1 MGVVVIALFL
11 LPRSARGHT
20 PGLCIAD
27 FEVHPDGH
35 VDARLT
41 FASAEQLGGIAL
53 DRDGDGDGEVTPEDV
68 AAAREDLRAFLLDGV
83 GVDADGSPCRATFLD
98 ASLTEVDGLLLRAS
112 YACASDP
119 AVIEVTLYYL
129 NAEPPGATPPPQA
142 RGRRGIA
149 RIRLGAATTEGI
161 LTGDHRAIAL
171 APTRRAEHRRPS
183 NRARIAALA
192 AATLIVAMLGYG
204 ARRLLWARASR

>member
-1 MGVVVIALFL
+1 LLFL

-20 PGLCIAD
+20 PGLSVAD
-27 FEVHPDGH
+27 FDVHPDGR

-53 DRDGDGDGEVTPEDV
+53 DRDGDGEVTPEDV
-68 AAAREDLRAFLLDGV
+68 TAARDDLRAFLLDGV
-83 GVDADGSPCRATFLD
+83 GVDADGSPCPAAFLD
-98 ASLTEVDGLLLRAS
+98 AALTEVDGLLLRAS

-119 AVIEVTLYYL
+119 ASVEVTLYYL
-129 NAEPPGATPPPQA
+129 NAERPGATPPLQA

-149 RIRLGAATTEGI
+149 RIRLGDATIESV

-171 APTRRAEHRRPS
+171 RTARRAEPRKAS
-183 NRARIAALA
+183 NRARAAALTG
-192 AATLIVAMLGYG
+192 ATLIVAMLGYA
-204 ARRLLWARASR
+204 ARRRLWARASR

>member
-1 MGVVVIALFL
+1 MGVVVIALSL

-20 PGLCIAD
+20 PGLSIAD
-27 FEVHPDGH
+27 FDVHPDGQ

-53 DRDGDGDGEVTPEDV
+53 DRDGDGEVTPEDV

-83 GVDADGSPCRATFLD
+83 GVDADGLPCRPTFLD
-98 ASLTEVDGLLLRAS
+98 ASLTDVDGLLLRAS
-112 YACASDP
+112 YACASEP
-119 AVIEVTLYYL
+119 AIIEVTLYYL
-129 NAEPPGATPPPQA
+129 NAEPPGATPPPRP

-149 RIRLGAATTEGI
+149 RIRLGAATTEGV

-171 APTRRAEHRRPS
+171 HTARRVERPRPS
-183 NRARIAALA
+183 NRARALAVA
-192 AATLIVAMLGYG
+192 AATLFVAMLGYG
-204 ARRLLWARASR
+204 ARRRLWARDSR